1 MYSTWYGRRQ
11 IDRQYGFNVDC
22 GRYTAD
28 LGVKMFAD
36 RISKQSVL
44 DHIYVNNSVM
54 NSVVLPAVIT
64 HFLSDH
70 FPTLVHL
77 KFKRQDENSPLIRI
91 IKPHLKENFFEDINS
106 ELQSLEA
113 PNFEKLS
120 KVLTVIVN
128 EHFPRTNYPE
138 NNQTLQKNPG

>member
-1 MYSTWYGRRQ
+1 MGFILRGMGRRQ
-11 IDRQYGFNVDC
+11 IDRQYGFNIDC
-22 GRYTAD
+22 GRYTVD

-77 KFKRQDENSPLIRI
+77 KLKKKDENRPLIRI
-91 IKPHLKENFFEDINS
+91 IKPHLKEIF
-106 ELQSLEA
+106 L
-113 PNFEKLS
+113 K
-120 KVLTVIVN
+120 T
-128 EHFPRTNYPE
+128 
-138 NNQTLQKNPG
+138 